1 MMGEK
6 EAEQARFPE
15 PTRRGEITLRLSE
28 FEFPPMQDI
37 LLVGKRAPIG
47 PEAVRRMVDA
57 LSPEQYDIVRLEHSL
72 FEAVVVKKSL
82 LRLLP
87 RERLLPIILEEGERV
102 ATENTI
108 VKVQANI
115 VIHVSRAVEL

>member
-1 MMGEK
+1 
-6 EAEQARFPE
+6 
-15 PTRRGEITLRLSE
+15 
-28 FEFPPMQDI
+28 
-37 LLVGKRAPIG
+37 
-47 PEAVRRMVDA
+47 
-57 LSPEQYDIVRLEHSL
+57 
-72 FEAVVVKKSL
+72 VVVKKSL

>member
-1 MMGEK
+1 MDEK
-6 EAEQARFPE
+6 EAGQLRFPE
-15 PTRRGEITLRLSE
+15 ATRKGEITLRLSE

-37 LLVGKRAPIG
+37 LLVGRRAPIG

-57 LSPEQYDIVRLEHSL
+57 LSPEQYEIIRLEHPL

-82 LRLLP
+82 LKLLP
-87 RERLLPIILEEGERV
+87 RDKLMPIVLEEGERV

-108 VKVQANI
+108 LKVQVSV

>member
-1 MMGEK
+1 MSEK
-6 EAEQARFPE
+6 GTGQAHFAEPA
-15 PTRRGEITLRLSE
+15 RRGEITLRLSE
-28 FEFPPMQDI
+28 FEFPPMQDT
-37 LLVGKRAPIG
+37 LLVGRRAPIG

-57 LSPEQYDIVRLEHSL
+57 LSPEQYEIIRLEHSL

-82 LRLLP
+82 LKLLP
-87 RERLLPIILEEGERV
+87 REKLLPIILEEGERV

-108 VKVQANI
+108 VKVQVNV

>member
-1 MMGEK
+1 MGEK
-6 EAEQARFPE
+6 EAGQARFPE
-15 PTRRGEITLRLSE
+15 PTRKGEIALRLSE
-28 FEFPPMQDI
+28 FEFPPMQDV
-37 LLVGKRAPIG
+37 LLVGRRAPIG

-57 LSPEQYDIVRLEHSL
+57 LSPEQYEIIRLDHPL

-87 RERLLPIILEEGERV
+87 RETLLPIILEEGERV

-108 VKVQANI
+108 VKVQVNV
-115 VIHVSRAVEL
+115 VIHVSRVVEL

>member
-1 MMGEK
+1 MSEK
-6 EAEQARFPE
+6 GVGQAHFPE

-28 FEFPPMQDI
+28 FEFPPMQDT
-37 LLVGKRAPIG
+37 LLVGRKAPIG

-57 LSPEQYDIVRLEHSL
+57 LSPEQYEILRLEHPL

-82 LRLLP
+82 LKLLP
-87 RERLLPIILEEGERV
+87 REKLLPIILEEGERV

-108 VKVQANI
+108 VKVQVTV